1 MEYII
6 VGLLFIKV
14 HPLSQKHYNAVEP
27 RFMTTL
33 AQISAHLAL
42 VTMATHI
49 CQRRTF
55 LERKWGEGHDPDL
68 TGKFA

>member
-1 MEYII
+1 MFSLNFSLA
-6 VGLLFIKV
+6 GKR
-14 HPLSQKHYNAVEP
+14 P
-27 RFMTTL
+27 FMTSE
-33 AQISAHLAL
+33 AKKK
-42 VTMATHI
+42 I